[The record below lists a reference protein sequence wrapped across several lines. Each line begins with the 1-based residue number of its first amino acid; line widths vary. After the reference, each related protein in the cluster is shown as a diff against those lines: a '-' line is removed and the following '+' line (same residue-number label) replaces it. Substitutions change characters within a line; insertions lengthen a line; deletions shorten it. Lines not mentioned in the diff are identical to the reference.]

1 MHADCPPPFHMLNYS
16 PRSPEQHPFV
26 LSITW
31 QLHGALDTAR
41 LHAAWRQ
48 LVASTPMLRTR
59 FDLQALPQP
68 RQVVEPTAELIAS

>member
-1 MHADCPPPFHMLNYS
+1 M
-16 PRSPEQHPFV
+16 
-26 LSITW
+26 W

-68 RQVVEPTAELIAS
+68 LQVVEPTAELIAS